1 MTIDAQNVF
10 VCKIKMLIW
19 QTFRIFFYL
28 FIEKPK
34 PMLYSNA
41 KCKPEIWVD
50 EVSRTL
56 CNAGVSLAAALPS
69 FHRLMSLFILGGGTK
84 KKKAKHWESVFCL
97 HPLSVID
104 IESNQCMLFR
114 VLATEEL
121 SQSR

>member
-1 MTIDAQNVF
+1 
-10 VCKIKMLIW
+10 
-19 QTFRIFFYL
+19 
-28 FIEKPK
+28 
-34 PMLYSNA
+34 MLYSNA
-41 KCKPEIWVD
+41 KYKPEIWVD

-84 KKKAKHWESVFCL
+84 KKKRPNTGSRCFCL